1 MCVCISSSFFFFL
14 NPSEFVLQ
22 LLKKKPSVT
31 QDFPPIHSIS
41 TSLSVS
47 SVVFKSQNWSGF
59 YCCLRNVVL
68 ELCSAS
74 TRRELIK
81 RKTTADAI
89 ADVA

>member
-1 MCVCISSSFFFFL
+1 MCVCISSFFKKK
-14 NPSEFVLQ
+14 NPNEFVLQ
-22 LLKKKPSVT
+22 LLKKNPSVI
-31 QDFPPIHSIS
+31 QDFPLIHSIS

-59 YCCLRNVVL
+59 HRCLRNVVL